1 MAQLSGAAEALISR
15 VIEREGGYV
24 NHPSD
29 RGGPTKYGITQG
41 TLGDVRRRPVTAAEV
56 EALTVAEARAIYRE
70 RYLRGLESIT
80 DPKVLEFLFD
90 YSAHSGPGRAVKA
103 VMVVLGGKALSAV
116 DQASLFWPLICER
129 LDNFLRI
136 VGRDHSQAVFAEGWA
151 NRITEWWRPA
161 GTPVAS
167 HAQLTPAEADGIL
180 VRGESGEAIRKLQAA
195 LGIAADGSFGSGTEA
210 AVIAFQRSKGLQAD
224 GVAGPRTLEA
234 LGLRFVSNP

>member
-1 MAQLSGAAEALISR
+1 MNAIDDLIGR

-24 NHPSD
+24 HHPSD
-29 RGGPTKYGITQG
+29 RGGPTKYGITQA
-41 TLGDVRRRPVTAAEV
+41 TLADWRGRPVTAAEV
-56 EALTVAEARAIYRE
+56 EALAVAEARAIYRAV
-70 RYLRGLESIT
+70 YFRGLEAVT

-103 VMVVLGGKALSAV
+103 LLVVLGGKALGTV

-136 VGRDHSQAVFAEGWA
+136 VGRDHAQAVFAEGWA

-161 GTPVAS
+161 GTPVAA

-180 VRGESGEAIRKLQAA
+180 VKGESGAAVRKLQAA
-195 LGIAADGSFGSGTEA
+195 LGVAADGSFGPGTEA
-210 AVIAFQRSKGLQAD
+210 AVIAFQKSKGLPAD
-224 GVAGPRTLEA
+224 GVAGPRTLQA
-234 LGLRFVSNP
+234 LGVTLEVA